1 MYQFLKEAYSV
12 LKPGKRAFVVV
23 GDVNKKSGNEKIVI
37 KTSNVIVHE
46 AKKIGFE
53 IDLII
58 NDDIPP
64 TKRYNSS
71 FLAVDQGL
79 QIDRIVCLR
88 KEKKD

>member
-1 MYQFLKEAYSV
+1 MYEFLKEAYRV
-12 LKPGKRAFVVV
+12 LKPGKRAFVIV
-23 GDVNKKSGNEKIVI
+23 GDVNKRSGEEKVI
-37 KTSNVIVHE
+37 IRTSNVIVKE
-46 AKKIGFE
+46 AQKTGFE

-71 FLAVDQGL
+71 FLNTNQGL

-88 KEKKD
+88 KE